1 MTLLWRMSDD
11 KHGLLTLRLGL
22 PPAFGNVSV
31 VRHCAH
37 KKYDKDKHKALQT
50 PSVIPGSREG

>member
-11 KHGLLTLRLGL
+11 KHGLLTIRLGL
-22 PPAFGNVSV
+22 PPAFGNASV

-37 KKYDKDKHKALQT
+37 KK
-50 PSVIPGSREG
+50 